1 MQTVVK
7 TSLALTR
14 EEATKIAAHF
24 QDILEDL
31 SVTTI
36 ALVFDPERFVT
47 SDWVEPPDVDCPF
60 IAVEAD
66 PQS

>member
-1 MQTVVK
+1 MK

-14 EEATKIAAHF
+14 EEAMTIVAYF
-24 QDILEDL
+24 QDILQDP
-31 SVTTI
+31 SVTKI

-47 SDWVEPPDVDCPF
+47 SDRWVERPDVDCPF
-60 IAVEAD
+60 IAVEAG